1 MMSQSS
7 EEEPFIQRVPENSG
21 VCCERHPVCECQSS
35 QEDRSNMQCCRW
47 LPFFGL
53 AFFLIFTA
61 FNTCSLI
68 LQVVIDSIQKDDP
81 SFTGS
86 GYVSLAVVYA
96 VFATTNWVAPSC
108 LTILGPKL
116 TMVAGAL
123 TYTLFIASFLWPHTW
138 LLYLVSVVVG
148 LGAALIW
155 TGQGNYLTLMSDDVT
170 ITRNSGIFWSMLQ
183 CSMVF
188 GNIFVFVKFRGQEV
202 ISADTRF
209 VVFISLTAVSVAG
222 TLVLLL
228 LPKPGSQS
236 GRSDATSSPAKELMK
251 SFKLFVTKD
260 MLLLSVTFFYTGLEL
275 SFFSGVYSACL
286 SFTQRFPDPKMLVGL
301 SGISIGVGEILAGAT
316 FGIFGSKTIKFGRD
330 PIVLLGFLIH
340 MVCFYLIFLNL
351 PKDSPLGDTY
361 GPSKFSDGQ
370 PIVWIALLC
379 SFLLGFGDACF
390 NTQVYSLLGSV
401 YSDNSGPAFAV
412 FKFVQSFSAACCFFY
427 STSISLHWHL
437 GILVVFCVVGTLTF
451 CVVEWNAYRKAVVK
465 SAGPEGHD
473 DEGEVDQRPS

>member
-1 MMSQSS
+1 HDVLTKTVTQHSVLTKTVS
-7 EEEPFIQRVPENSG
+7 
-21 VCCERHPVCECQSS
+21 
-35 QEDRSNMQCCRW
+35 RS
-47 LPFFGL
+47 
-53 AFFLIFTA
+53 
-61 FNTCSLI
+61 
-68 LQVVIDSIQKDDP
+68 K
-81 SFTGS
+81 
-86 GYVSLAVVYA
+86 
-96 VFATTNWVAPSC
+96 
-108 LTILGPKL
+108 
-116 TMVAGAL
+116 
-123 TYTLFIASFLWPHTW
+123 
-138 LLYLVSVVVG
+138 
-148 LGAALIW
+148 
-155 TGQGNYLTLMSDDVT
+155 
-170 ITRNSGIFWSMLQ
+170 
-183 CSMVF
+183 VF

-202 ISADTRF
+202 INADTRF

-228 LPKPGSQS
+228 LPKQRSQS
-236 GRSDATSSPAKELMK
+236 GRSDVTGSPAEELMK
-251 SFKLFVTKD
+251 SFKLFVTID
-260 MLLLSVTFFYTGLEL
+260 MLRLSVTFFYTGLEL

-340 MVCFYLIFLNL
+340 MACFYLIFLNL

-390 NTQVYSLLGSV
+390 NTQVYSLLGSE

-427 STSISLHWHL
+427 STYISLHWHL
-437 GILVVFCVVGTLTF
+437 GTSKLDDLRKAGSLGGLGRKCTAGSLVGPGGVREVISLVMLVTELFSMLMGCKLDVPHFVGILVVFCVVGTLAF
-451 CVVEWNAYRKAVVK
+451 CVVEWSAYRKAVVK
-465 SAGPEGHD
+465 SAAPEGHD
-473 DEGEVDQRPS
+473 DEGDVDQRPS